1 MAEWDGNES
10 SCSCNCGFDIPKG
23 GNLDEL
29 TLTNPLGLESG
40 GTGVTTL
47 DALKELLGVTGDD
60 SGSDSGDTPTPSGI
74 TLNGLGLYWGKTS
87 ATSSLSSSNP
97 VSLSL
102 SFGVTFASTPIVVA
116 TAQTSATAGSS
127 YGIFLYVNSVTKSG
141 GTVRLTTNVASASN
155 LGSVYVNWIAI
166 GTV

>member
-1 MAEWDGNES
+1 MAEWDGKES

-23 GNLDEL
+23 GTLNEL
-29 TLTNPLGLESG
+29 TLTNPLELGSG
-40 GTGVTTL
+40 GTGVKTL
-47 DALKELLGVTGDD
+47 EELKELLGITDD
-60 SGSDSGDTPTPSGI
+60 DPGDTPAPTPTGV

-97 VSLSL
+97 VNMYPE
-102 SFGVTFASTPIVVA
+102 FGVTFKSAPIVVA
-116 TAQTSATAGSS
+116 SAQTSKAAGSS
-127 YGIFLYVNSVTKSG
+127 YGIFSYVNSVTTSG
-141 GTVRLTTNVASASN
+141 CTIRLTTNVTSATN